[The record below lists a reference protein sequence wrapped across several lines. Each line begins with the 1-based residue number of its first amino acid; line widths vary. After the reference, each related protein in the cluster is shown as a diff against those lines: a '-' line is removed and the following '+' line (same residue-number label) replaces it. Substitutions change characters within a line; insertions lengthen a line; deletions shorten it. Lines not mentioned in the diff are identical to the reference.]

1 MRVNQ
6 SRVIGYLRRSDI
18 VARRIGG
25 NEGHARSRLG
35 IFPRISQ
42 LGSLRQ
48 QRCYRYSTT
57 IVRYPRYLTRQINE
71 LQLFSL
77 RKRCR
82 KFFHFR
88 LIVIAF
94 AYFFTSFYL
103 YKYFGSWKRVI
114 LFIYSEPYKRSS

>member
-18 VARRIGG
+18 VARRIGE

-42 LGSLRQ
+42 PGSLRQ

-71 LQLFSL
+71 LQLFPL
-77 RKRCR
+77 RERCH

-88 LIVIAF
+88 LVIDICIF
-94 AYFFTSFYL
+94 LYL
-103 YKYFGSWKRVI
+103 FLYIQIFW
-114 LFIYSEPYKRSS
+114 